1 MEATVTTETERGK
14 RSSGWHR
21 WVSAP
26 VGWLCR
32 RVRGTGRSTDVFEV
46 FRPEQIVLDVVFVHG
61 LDGDARRT
69 WTGEDHTFWPGWLAE
84 DVPGV
89 AVWDGRL

>member
-1 MEATVTTETERGK
+1 
-14 RSSGWHR
+14 
-21 WVSAP
+21 
-26 VGWLCR
+26 
-32 RVRGTGRSTDVFEV
+32 VFEV